1 VTGVG
6 MGRRPLLLMVLGW
19 LAVVVAVGAITSLV
33 VDRAGRGVGQASAAE
48 RVAVLPSSTS
58 PTASAPASREPSPA
72 SPEPT
77 PTTRTTPES
86 KASTSPEPTPAR
98 TSSDDGR
105 DTESFTSD
113 GGTVVATCTGSQI
126 SLDSIRPRDGWR
138 FEKESEHGGLEVRFR
153 TDERKVDIL
162 LVCVRGVPTSSTDDD

>member
-1 VTGVG
+1 MTGVG

-19 LAVVVAVGAITSLV
+19 LAVVVAVGAITFLV

-58 PTASAPASREPSPA
+58 PPASREPSPA

-77 PTTRTTPES
+77 PTTRVTPEV
-86 KASTSPEPTPAR
+86 TSSSAPEPTPTR
-98 TSSDDGR
+98 TPSDDGR
-105 DTESFTSD
+105 DTESFSSD

-138 FEKESEHGGLEVRFR
+138 FEKESEHGGLEVRFE
-153 TDERKVDIL
+153 TDERRVDIL
-162 LVCVRGVPTSSTDDD
+162 LICVRGVPTSSTDDD